1 MRKAIPGMLS
11 IALCALTFDA
21 SARFVSTDPV
31 KADQKTGA
39 NFNRYHYANNNPYRY
54 TDPDGREIRAANP
67 ADYRKIENM
76 INSLAVG
83 VYRFDKGGSL
93 TQAQSAGDSSRFSS
107 YYSERLN
114 QAIASDKTINIQ
126 AGNTYTNPFTNKTM
140 NVEGGLT
147 QSLGNGPSD
156 QNVVVSG
163 QSYTGGIQTSTGDPL
178 TETPN
183 YILAHELVGHAI
195 PGIGLGDTGNA
206 VNNENKIRIE
216 IPDADL
222 RKVEPAHVE

>member
-147 QSLGNGPSD
+147 QSLGTDHP
-156 QNVVVSG
+156 
-163 QSYTGGIQTSTGDPL
+163 TRT
-178 TETPN
+178 
-183 YILAHELVGHAI
+183 
-195 PGIGLGDTGNA
+195 
-206 VNNENKIRIE
+206 
-216 IPDADL
+216 
-222 RKVEPAHVE
+222 